1 MAQTLDLPSAPP
13 QRPFRPR
20 AIVPI
25 ACGAVILLVVALA
38 AFAPWL
44 TPYSP
49 TMPLP
54 QGLDANGLPLAP
66 SSAHPFGTDDLGR
79 DAFARWLY
87 GGRVSL
93 LVGFSAT
100 ALAGVIGVTLGV
112 VAGYRGGW
120 VDMVLMRLT
129 EIVMAFPTLLL
140 AMGLAAVLPPHP
152 AMVVLTLGI
161 VGWTAI
167 ARLVR
172 GMTLSLR
179 ETEFI
184 DAARAMGGS
193 TFWILL
199 RHLLPNLSG
208 AIASL
213 LALKLADMFLLE
225 AALSFLG
232 LGVRPPTPSWG
243 NMIHDGQLYFRD
255 APWLFM
261 APGLAI
267 FAIVLA
273 FNLVGD
279 RWGRR

>member
-1 MAQTLDLPSAPP
+1 MAQTLDLPSLPAK
-13 QRPFRPR
+13 RMFRLPTLLTLG
-20 AIVPI
+20 
-25 ACGAVILLVVALA
+25 CGGVILLVIALA
-38 AFAPWL
+38 VLAPWL

-54 QGLDANGLPLAP
+54 QGLDPNGLPLAP
-66 SSAHPFGTDDLGR
+66 SAGHPFGTDDLGR

-93 LVGFSAT
+93 AVGFSAT
-100 ALAGVIGVTLGV
+100 ALAGVIGVGLGV
-112 VAGYRGGW
+112 LAGYRGGW

-184 DAARAMGGS
+184 EASRAMGGNS
-193 TFWILL
+193 LWILI

-208 AIASL
+208 AITSL

-273 FNLVGD
+273 FNLLGD

>member
-1 MAQTLDLPSAPP
+1 MAQTLDLSSLPAKRTFRLPSLLSLL
-13 QRPFRPR
+13 
-20 AIVPI
+20 
-25 ACGAVILLVVALA
+25 CGGVILLVIALA
-38 AFAPWL
+38 VLAPWL
-44 TPYSP
+44 TPHAP
-49 TMPLP
+49 TLPLA
-54 QGLDANGLPLAP
+54 QGLDPNGLPLAP
-66 SSAHPFGTDDLGR
+66 STAHPFGTDDLGR

-93 LVGFSAT
+93 AVGFSAT
-100 ALAGVIGVTLGV
+100 ALAGLIGVGMGLL
-112 VAGYRGGW
+112 AGYRGGW
-120 VDMVLMRLT
+120 VDMVLMRVT

-184 DAARAMGGS
+184 EASRAMGGNS
-193 TFWILL
+193 LWILT

-208 AIASL
+208 AITSL

-273 FNLVGD
+273 FNLLGD

>member
-1 MAQTLDLPSAPP
+1 MAQSLDLPSASAP
-13 QRPFRPR
+13 RTFRLPSPLS
-20 AIVPI
+20 AI
-25 ACGAVILLVVALA
+25 CGGVILLILALTA
-38 AFAPWL
+38 LAPWL

-49 TMPLP
+49 TLPLP
-54 QGLDANGLPLAP
+54 DGLDPNGLPLAP
-66 SSAHPFGTDDLGR
+66 TTQHPFGTDDLGR
-79 DAFARWLY
+79 DAFARWLF
-87 GGRVSL
+87 GGRVTL
-93 LVGFSAT
+93 AVGFSAT
-100 ALAGVIGVTLGV
+100 ALAGLIGVTLGL

-152 AMVVLTLGI
+152 AMVVVTLGI

-167 ARLVR
+167 ARMVR

-184 DAARAMGGS
+184 EASRAMGA
-193 TFWILL
+193 TPLWILR
-199 RHLLPNLSG
+199 RHLLPNLGG
-208 AIASL
+208 AISSL

-255 APWLFM
+255 APWLFL

-267 FAIVLA
+267 FTIVLA
-273 FNLVGD
+273 FNLLGD

>member
-1 MAQTLDLPSAPP
+1 MAQSLDLPRASAT
-13 QRPFRPR
+13 RPLPRP
-20 AIVPI
+20 APLTL
-25 ACGAVILLVVALA
+25 ACAGVILLLVATAVL
-38 AFAPWL
+38 APWL
-44 TPYSP
+44 TAHSP
-49 TMPLP
+49 TVPLP
-54 QGLDANGLPLAP
+54 QGLDPNGLPLAP
-66 SSAHPFGTDDLGR
+66 SAQHPLGTDDLGR
-79 DAFARWLY
+79 DALARWLY

-93 LVGFSAT
+93 AIGFSAT
-100 ALAGVIGVTLGV
+100 ALAGVLGV
-112 VAGYRGGW
+112 GLGLLAGYRGGW
-120 VDMVLMRLT
+120 VDLTLMRLT

-152 AMVVLTLGI
+152 AMVVLTLGL

-172 GMTLSLR
+172 GLTLSLR
-179 ETEFI
+179 EQEFI

-193 TFWILL
+193 DLWILV

-208 AIASL
+208 AIGSL

-267 FAIVLA
+267 FAVVLA
-273 FNLVGD
+273 FNLLGD

>member
-1 MAQTLDLPSAPP
+1 MAQTLDLPAPSAPRTFKLP
-13 QRPFRPR
+13 SPLTL
-20 AIVPI
+20 V
-25 ACGAVILLVVALA
+25 CGGVILGVVALA
-38 AFAPWL
+38 ALAPWL
-44 TPYSP
+44 TPFSP
-49 TMPLP
+49 TLPLP
-54 QGLDANGLPLAP
+54 QGLDPNGLPLAP
-66 SSAHPFGTDDLGR
+66 SASHPFGTDDLGR

-93 LVGFSAT
+93 MVGFSAT
-100 ALAGVIGVTLGV
+100 ALAGFIGVTLGL
-112 VAGYRGGW
+112 VAGYRGGG

-152 AMVVLTLGI
+152 AMVVVTLGI

-184 DAARAMGGS
+184 EASRAMGGS
-193 TFWILL
+193 HLWILL
-199 RHLLPNLSG
+199 RHLIPNLGG
-208 AIASL
+208 AITSL

-273 FNLVGD
+273 FNLLGD

>member
-1 MAQTLDLPSAPP
+1 MAQTLELPSTPSK
-13 QRPFRPR
+13 RPFSPR
-20 AIVPI
+20 ALFPI
-25 ACGAVILLVVALA
+25 ACGGVILLVIALA
-38 AFAPWL
+38 ALAPWL
-44 TPYSP
+44 TPHSP
-49 TMPLP
+49 TLPLP
-54 QGLDANGLPLAP
+54 QGLDPNGLPLAP
-66 SSAHPFGTDDLGR
+66 SQAHPFGTDDLGR

-93 LVGFSAT
+93 AVGFSAT
-100 ALAGVIGVTLGV
+100 ALAGFIGISLGV
-112 VAGYRGGW
+112 LAGYRGGW

-129 EIVMAFPTLLL
+129 EVVMAFPTLLL

-152 AMVVLTLGI
+152 AMVVLTLGL

-193 TFWILL
+193 TLWILL

-267 FAIVLA
+267 FAVVLA
-273 FNLVGD
+273 FNLLGD

>member
-1 MAQTLDLPSAPP
+1 MAQSLEIPHPPAPRTFRPPSALTL
-13 QRPFRPR
+13 
-20 AIVPI
+20 
-25 ACGAVILLVVALA
+25 ACGGVILLLVALA
-38 AFAPWL
+38 ALAPWL
-44 TPYSP
+44 TPLSP
-49 TMPLP
+49 SLPLP
-54 QGLDANGLPLAP
+54 NGLDANGLPLAP
-66 SSAHPFGTDDLGR
+66 TAQHPLGTDDLGR
-79 DAFARWLY
+79 DAFARFLY

-93 LVGFSAT
+93 LVGFAAT
-100 ALAGVIGVTLGV
+100 ALAGALGIALGIL
-112 VAGYRGGW
+112 AGFRGGW
-120 VDMVLMRLT
+120 VDLVLMRLT

-140 AMGLAAVLPPHP
+140 TMGLAAVLPPHP
-152 AMVVLTLGI
+152 AMVVLTLGL

-172 GMTLSLR
+172 AMTLSLR
-179 ETEFI
+179 ENEFI
-184 DAARAMGGS
+184 EAARAMGGS
-193 TFWILL
+193 PLWILR

-232 LGVRPPTPSWG
+232 LGIRPPTPSWG

-267 FAIVLA
+267 FALVLA
-273 FNLVGD
+273 FNLLGD